1 MDMSEAVWSKAAT
14 LILALPADEKR
25 DMTKGLVT
33 IFGGSGFIGRYAART
48 LVEKGYRVRVACRHV
63 NTAADVRL
71 AGAPGWVDIVQAN
84 IRNRESIE
92 RALDGA
98 VAVVNL
104 VGILFESGKQNFDS
118 TQRDGAALLAEV
130 AAEKGIKTFVQVSAI
145 GADAEAKS
153 DYGRT
158 KAEAEAAVRA
168 AVPTATILRPS
179 VVFGPEDGFLN
190 KFAQMTRFAP
200 ALPAIGGGK
209 TRVQPIYAGDVAEAI
224 ALAVDLEG
232 AAGKTYE
239 LGGPRAYTFIEI
251 YDFILQQVDRRRFK
265 ISLPF
270 FLARPIGYIAAAVWR
285 YVPPF
290 SWGMLGEPPITGD
303 QVLMLKSD
311 NVVADGA
318 LTANDLGLTN
328 LETIESIAPTYLWRF
343 RPYGEFNRTADA

>member
-1 MDMSEAVWSKAAT
+1 
-14 LILALPADEKR
+14 
-25 DMTKGLVT
+25 MTRGLVT

-104 VGILFESGKQNFDS
+104 VGILFESGKQSFES
-118 TQRDGAALLAEV
+118 AQRDGAALLAEV
-130 AAEKGIKTFVQVSAI
+130 AAEKGIRTFVQVSAI
-145 GADAEAKS
+145 GADTES
-153 DYGRT
+153 RSGYGRT
-158 KAEAEAAVRA
+158 KAEAELAVRR

-179 VVFGPEDGFLN
+179 VVFGPEDGFFN

-200 ALPAIGGGK
+200 ALPAIGGGR
-209 TRVQPIYAGDVAEAI
+209 TRFQPIYAGDVADAI
-224 ALAVDLEG
+224 ALAVDLQA
-232 AAGKTYE
+232 AAGKTFE
-239 LGGPRAYTFIEI
+239 LGGPRTYTFNEI
-251 YDFILQQVDRRRFK
+251 YDFILKQVGRRRFK

-270 FLARPIGYIAAAVWR
+270 FIARPLGYLTGAVWR
-285 YVPPF
+285 YIPPF

-303 QVLMLKSD
+303 QVEMLKSD
-311 NVVADGA
+311 NVVAEGA
-318 LTANDLGLTN
+318 LTASDLGLTR
-328 LETIESIAPTYLWRF
+328 LESIESIAPTYLWRF
-343 RPYGEFNRTADA
+343 RPYGEFSKPVDA